1 MLVPFKER
9 GKEGSSFMTI
19 GDLKQLDDSAG
30 TANLES
36 FNEIYPFADH
46 AVIQ

>member
-1 MLVPFKER
+1 
-9 GKEGSSFMTI
+9 MTA

-36 FNEIYPFADH
+36 VNELYPFAKH